1 MTEIFDDL
9 EGMRAEFNDALS
21 GTETPEALQQV
32 KVLFLGKKGKLTSWL
47 KNLGSLPPEERPRA
61 GEAVNSLR
69 DDFESRLAD
78 RRAFLDERQSSEEE
92 RRSGLDVTLPA
103 RGRTWGGIH
112 PVAQLMHDV
121 VEILAG
127 LGFSVALGPEIED
140 DFHNFEALNIP
151 ASHPARDM
159 QDTFYFPD
167 GHLLRTHT
175 SPVQVR
181 SMLAYGAPLRIA
193 CPGKVYRKDSDPT
206 HSPMFNQ
213 LEGLLVEKDISVAD
227 MKGCL
232 EVLME
237 GIFSRPLKAR
247 YRGSYFP
254 FTEPSLELDIECV
267 ECSGKNPSCRICKG
281 TGWLEVAGLGMVH
294 PNVLRS
300 GGIDPDVFNGFAWG
314 IGLDRLAMLKYG
326 LTDLR
331 VLFDGNV
338 PYLLSGRTSAC

>member
-21 GTETPEALQQV
+21 GTETPDALQQV

-78 RRAFLDERQSSEEE
+78 RRAFLEERQSSEVE

-181 SMLAYGAPLRIA
+181 TMLRAVREGSGPPIYVV
-193 CPGKVYRKDSDPT
+193 CPGRAYRQDTADAT
-206 HSPMFNQ
+206 HLPVFHQIEM
-213 LEGLLVEKDISVAD
+213 LVIDR
-227 MKGCL
+227 
-232 EVLME
+232 
-237 GIFSRPLKAR
+237 GITMGDLSGTIETFTKAYFGQELTSRLRP
-247 YRGSYFP
+247 SYFP
-254 FTEPSLELDIECV
+254 FTEPSAEVDI
-267 ECSGKNPSCRICKG
+267 SQPDGS
-281 TGWLEVAGLGMVH
+281 WLEVGGCGMVH
-294 PNVLRS
+294 PNVLRA
-300 GGIDPDVFNGFAWG
+300 GGLDPEEWSGFAFGFG
-314 IGLDRLAMLKYG
+314 IERLTMIRHHV
-326 LTDLR
+326 TDIRDFITNDMRFLEQ
-331 VLFDGNV
+331 F
-338 PYLLSGRTSAC
+338 